1 MMLIKCG
8 YDSSNML
15 SIVILIK
22 VEYGFL
28 SYLRDLGIRNCED
41 EKKPFDSEIQARS
54 FQNCNNRERIATNRP
69 KLTTTLFLVFWGIF
83 SERHLDTIIDRDA
96 VVLNSE
102 VGCFI
107 MSLDNAV
114 RHLGKQI
121 IDSSSILCRG
131 VEDGG
136 SDLVRV
142 LLNVVSINSTIQV
155 DLVTHQK

>member
-1 MMLIKCG
+1 MNKQKAYREGTHSLSMIKISPKTLQG
-8 YDSSNML
+8 QSA
-15 SIVILIK
+15 
-22 VEYGFL
+22 
-28 SYLRDLGIRNCED
+28 IRHL
-41 EKKPFDSEIQARS
+41 KQ
-54 FQNCNNRERIATNRP
+54 TNTHTKS
-69 KLTTTLFLVFWGIF
+69 KLTTTLFLIF
-83 SERHLDTIIDRDA
+83 RRILSERHLDTIIDRDA

-121 IDSSSILCRG
+121 IDSSSILRRG

-136 SDLVRV
+136 SDLVRI